1 MCSANDGAV
10 RRGARGLAEAAARR
24 DTLASILARS
34 VLLIL
39 QRVFSGTAQPFRCPP
54 THTLLIT
61 VTITHCMAVSVA
73 GLHCTT
79 THTHISSGPCLSR
92 SIQARNIPWLAA
104 PLSYCAA
111 LQPFLLSCLS
121 HFAGFIYRVSY
132 ILRHFW
138 RGLKIQCI
146 K

>member
-79 THTHISSGPCLSR
+79 THTHKQRPLPQSLNTSTQHSL
-92 SIQARNIPWLAA
+92 ARRATL
-104 PLSYCAA
+104 
-111 LQPFLLSCLS
+111 
-121 HFAGFIYRVSY
+121 
-132 ILRHFW
+132 ILRRTAAFSSVLSVAFRRFHLPRFLYPATLLA
-138 RGLKIQCI
+138 RFKDPMH
-146 K
+146 